1 MLTAPAPAE
10 GVALAIPAVFDAHL
24 HVQPWHM
31 LRTDVRDRLWRG
43 RGDAD
48 AALAMARDV
57 GALLRFL
64 DAEGIERVV
73 LVNYVSP
80 DVMGFT
86 EETNDWIAAY
96 VRGHEDRL
104 VAVGSVHP
112 RFSQDPAGDVERLAG
127 MGIRALKLHP
137 PHQIVRANAYLDG
150 MLALASIYRTAER
163 LGLPLI
169 VHTGTSV
176 FPGARN
182 RFADPMPLDDV
193 ALDFPA
199 LRLVLA
205 HGGRPL
211 YTDTCF
217 FLARRHANV
226 WIDVSGIPP
235 RSLLEAFP
243 KLESIAPK
251 VLWGTDWPAPGVP
264 SPRKNVE
271 RFWSLPLTEAS
282 KRAILCD
289 NARDVFGH

>member
-1 MLTAPAPAE
+1 
-10 GVALAIPAVFDAHL
+10 VAIPPVFDAHL

-31 LRTDVRDRLWRG
+31 LRPDVRDRLWRG
-43 RGDAD
+43 RDDAD
-48 AALAMARDV
+48 AAMAMARDPS
-57 GALLRFL
+57 ALLRFL
-64 DAEGIERVV
+64 DAEHIEKVV

-86 EETNDWIAAY
+86 EETNTWIADY

-104 VAVGSVHP
+104 LAVGSVHP
-112 RFSQDPAGDVERLAG
+112 RFSHDPAADVERLAS

-137 PHQIVRANAYLDG
+137 PHQIVRANAYVDG
-150 MLALASIYRTAER
+150 EHALRAMYAAAARC
-163 LGLPLI
+163 GLPLI

-182 RFADPMPLDDV
+182 RFADPMPMDDV
-193 ALDFPA
+193 ALDFPD
-199 LRLVLA
+199 LRIVLA

-235 RSLLEAFP
+235 RSLLRFFP
-243 KLESIAPK
+243 KLESIADK

-264 SPRKNVE
+264 SPKRNVE
-271 RFWSLPLTEAS
+271 QFWSLPLSES
-282 KRAILCD
+282 SRLAILRH
-289 NARDVFGH
+289 NARRVFES